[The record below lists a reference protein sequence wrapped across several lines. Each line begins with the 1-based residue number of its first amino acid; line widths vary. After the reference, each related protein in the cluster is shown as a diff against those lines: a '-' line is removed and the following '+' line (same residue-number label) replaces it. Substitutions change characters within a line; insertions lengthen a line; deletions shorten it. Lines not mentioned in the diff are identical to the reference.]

1 MSCSGLPIECE
12 TWEEAC
18 SCATSIAETHGFV
31 LRETTGP
38 EHEGPLRIPKV
49 PWPLSA
55 EGWVSPKIVLRYSDV
70 SDRIRLVVQV
80 FPAEES
86 CYAFQG
92 DVERLE
98 VDGSITR
105 VLGACGWRKDACYFA
120 EDVQHMLSRLLD
132 YDPSGR
138 VLARV
143 KSWEGEEDRGVVEFF
158 GCTAKLDRADVE
170 PRARGEVREGVMLRV
185 RPAWVYEKRITRR
198 GYAGGE
204 RVCRAYDAVLADR
217 SAVDFSYIFWKSS
230 SAVLPGRVARNIT
243 TIHLDSFIGWF
254 RNGLFSIISLNSAEV
269 RTMTFT

>member
-55 EGWVSPKIVLRYSDV
+55 EGWVSPKVVLRYSDR

-80 FPAEES
+80 FPANSYREEL

-98 VDGSITR
+98 ADSSITA
-105 VLGACGWRKDACYFA
+105 VLSAHGWRKTPSYF
-120 EDVQHMLSRLLD
+120 EDDVQSMLCNLLY
-132 YDPSGR
+132 YDASGR

-143 KSWEGEEDRGVVEFF
+143 LSWNKEKACGVIKVFLHPGEIQ
-158 GCTAKLDRADVE
+158 
-170 PRARGEVREGVMLRV
+170 EGVQ
-185 RPAWVYEKRITRR
+185 
-198 GYAGGE
+198 
-204 RVCRAYDAVLADR
+204 
-217 SAVDFSYIFWKSS
+217 
-230 SAVLPGRVARNIT
+230 
-243 TIHLDSFIGWF
+243 
-254 RNGLFSIISLNSAEV
+254 
-269 RTMTFT
+269 